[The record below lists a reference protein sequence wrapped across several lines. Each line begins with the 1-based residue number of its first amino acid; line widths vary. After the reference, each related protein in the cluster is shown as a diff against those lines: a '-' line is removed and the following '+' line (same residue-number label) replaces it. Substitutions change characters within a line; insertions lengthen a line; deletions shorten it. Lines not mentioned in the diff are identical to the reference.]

1 MEMYEEILVCIS
13 PHLVTDHRAGG
24 IEEIEPSKELWIFF
38 SYWANQE
45 SMSEVSLYFDV
56 GMARVHKTIGKFN
69 SVINECPG
77 SVCTP
82 LNTSTLGYHM
92 RHLRSG
98 SKV

>member
-1 MEMYEEILVCIS
+1 
-13 PHLVTDHRAGG
+13 
-24 IEEIEPSKELWIFF
+24 
-38 SYWANQE
+38 
-45 SMSEVSLYFDV
+45 MSEVSLYFDV
-56 GMARVHKTIGKFN
+56 GMFRVHKTIGKFN

-98 SKV
+98 SKSLRNKLFFNSISCLLGSVSSVLQLW